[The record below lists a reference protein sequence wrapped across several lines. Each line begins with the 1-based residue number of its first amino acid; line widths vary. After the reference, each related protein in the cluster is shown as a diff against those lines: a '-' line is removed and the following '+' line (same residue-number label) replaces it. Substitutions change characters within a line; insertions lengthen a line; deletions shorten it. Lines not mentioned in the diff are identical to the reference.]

1 MSELLFRTLN
11 MNDLPKR
18 PLDSFDQAIL
28 RMLQQDN
35 KTSQRVI
42 AEAIGLST
50 PPCSGA
56 SPSSKPAG

>member
-1 MSELLFRTLN
+1 

-50 PPCSGA
+50 PRAAA